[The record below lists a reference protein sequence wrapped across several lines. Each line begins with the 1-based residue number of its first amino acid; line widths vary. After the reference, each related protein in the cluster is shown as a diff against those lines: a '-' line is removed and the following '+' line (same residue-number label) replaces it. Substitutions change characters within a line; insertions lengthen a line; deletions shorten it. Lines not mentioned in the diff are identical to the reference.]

1 MTNQNIIFHDLAKF
15 IMLKT
20 LDDLLLMKLTP
31 LYYNEK
37 NKTYN
42 LYYFYNTIEQ
52 LIDECKDFIN
62 SPCYCMQLPFRSRVR
77 TVLNNLLNLKKKNSW
92 SRYRFM
98 DHSIK
103 SKNFI
108 WKNNQACKTA
118 IKSKTNSKFFR
129 IISIIKYFLK
139 RKYKLNALIILIF
152 SSFIFIFFN
161 IFNIWLINI

>member
-77 TVLNNLLNLKKKNSW
+77 TVLNNLLNLKKKIHDQDIDSWTIQLKAKISFEKTIKHAKQQLNPKQIPNSLEL
-92 SRYRFM
+92 Y
-98 DHSIK
+98 
-103 SKNFI
+103 
-108 WKNNQACKTA
+108 Q
-118 IKSKTNSKFFR
+118 
-129 IISIIKYFLK
+129 L
-139 RKYKLNALIILIF
+139 
-152 SSFIFIFFN
+152 
-161 IFNIWLINI
+161 